1 MGDHNGNGSGC
12 GTSYYWIYGDGPG
25 DGEGDCRKRYFDGE
39 EAMWEEEAIWDG
51 YRQEILEIG
60 DGAFE

>member
-1 MGDHNGNGSGC
+1 MGNQDGNGIGC
-12 GTSYYWIYGDGPG
+12 GPSYYWIYGDGPG
-25 DGEGDCRKRYFDGE
+25 DGEGDCRRVDFDRDE
-39 EAMWEEEAIWDG
+39 EMWDG